1 MLSRARVPAHS
12 QVGFLTKA
20 LMSFNAVLTFYI
32 LNSQDRRFAAVDAE
46 AKQALERA
54 KGELS
59 GSVGDALSFGKM
71 FSGAFGSKF
80 GASSA
85 PQPPPAAPAAPTG
98 GGFSRLPDE
107 PTDSSEGAWP
117 TGGGGGA

>member
-98 GGFSRLPDE
+98 GGISRLRRD
-107 PTDSSEGAWP
+107 DGQWALGALP
-117 TGGGGGA
+117 LGEAER